1 MRHFYS
7 SLLFFLF
14 VLLFIN
20 SPAYTQKKTVS
31 RRVDSLMR
39 RMTLDEKIGQ
49 LNQLSGPWEHTGPI
63 TEQGDLLEQIKQ
75 GKIGSMLNVNGVA
88 HTTELQ
94 KLALQSRLHIPL
106 LFAQDV
112 IHGYRTTFPI
122 PLAEACSWDMDI
134 IERSERVAATE
145 AAAAG
150 IHWTFA
156 PMVDIA
162 RDPRWGRVMEGAGED
177 PYLGSLI
184 AAARVKGFQGKGYG
198 NTDAMMACAKHFA
211 AYGAAIGGRDYGP
224 VDMSNRLLWQVY
236 LQPFKAAAEAGTAT
250 FMNSFNDIN
259 GIPATGS
266 HYLQREILK
275 EDWNF
280 KGFIVSDWGSI
291 GEMIQHGYVKDNYEA
306 AEKAILAGN
315 DMDMESR
322 SYINNLHK
330 LVDDKKVPLNLVDEA
345 VRRILT
351 KKFEM
356 GLFDDP
362 FRFSNSA
369 REQRE
374 LNNPAHK
381 EVEREMA
388 RKSIVLLKNDRQLL
402 PLPKGIRT
410 IAVIGP
416 LANAKM
422 EMEGF
427 WSIDWPDSNYIV
439 SQLEGIRNKVGNRT
453 HVIYARGCGIE
464 DSSKAGFDEAIAL
477 ATQADLVIVS
487 VGEKRDMSGEA
498 KSRSNIHIPGI
509 QEDLVKAIYG
519 TGKPIVM
526 LVNAGRPL
534 IFPWSVEHI
543 PAIVYTWWLG
553 NEAGNAIADV
563 LFGDYNPSG
572 KLPIS
577 FPRTEGQ
584 IPIYYSHFNTG
595 RPAKNDSDRFY
606 RSAYID
612 LSIYPQFEFGYGLS
626 YSTFKYSDLKLSN
639 YKMNPKGSIK
649 VTCTITNISK
659 LAGEEIVQLYI
670 RDKVAQPL
678 RPVQELKDF
687 KKILLQPKESKEVEF
702 ILNKDKLSF
711 YDEKANWIVQPG
723 EFDIMVGS
731 SSRNILLRDTIEY
744 NRLSP

>member
-439 SQLEGIRNKVGNRT
+439 SQLEGIRNKVGKRT

-519 TGKPIVM
+519 TGKPVVM